1 MKTEKDQLI
10 EACDKLYQL
19 INGFNSKVEMLNERV
34 SNVESYCKQIDGDL
48 VKYLK
53 LNPWMEIRL
62 QAVEQQLKD
71 MK

>member
-1 MKTEKDQLI
+1 MKTENDQLT
-10 EACDKLYQL
+10 EACHKIYEL
-19 INGFNSKVEMLNERV
+19 INGFNSKVELLNERI
-34 SNVESYCKQIDGDL
+34 SNIEGYCKQIDGDL

-53 LNPWMEIRL
+53 DNPWMEIRL